1 MACSALYRQTKL
13 GLSLVDALDQLV
25 EEGKLPP
32 QLALRIL
39 DEYDDVVLET
49 MEEKVTAKG
58 SLKGHLDIYRFCDNV
73 WTFILS
79 NATFRLAPTQGS
91 TRRDEQLV
99 VVDRVKIVVVD
110 QKLAPQKE

>member
-1 MACSALYRQTKL
+1 MACSALYRQSKL

-39 DEYDDVVLET
+39 DEYDTVVLDALET
-49 MEEKVTAKG
+49 KVTAKAN
-58 SLKGHLDIYRFCDNV
+58 LKGHLDIYRYCDNV

-79 NATFRLAPTQGS
+79 DATFRLAPNQGS
-91 TRRDEQLV
+91 TRRDETEV
-99 VVDRVKIVVVD
+99 TADRCKIVVVD